1 VESSREFGYN
11 TLSIWE
17 FFPQYPTNI
26 VFVQDMLLSPEES
39 ATGLV
44 TKDEDVLDINA
55 SMLHQ

>member
-1 VESSREFGYN
+1 M
-11 TLSIWE
+11 
-17 FFPQYPTNI
+17 NI

-55 SMLHQ
+55 SMSHQ